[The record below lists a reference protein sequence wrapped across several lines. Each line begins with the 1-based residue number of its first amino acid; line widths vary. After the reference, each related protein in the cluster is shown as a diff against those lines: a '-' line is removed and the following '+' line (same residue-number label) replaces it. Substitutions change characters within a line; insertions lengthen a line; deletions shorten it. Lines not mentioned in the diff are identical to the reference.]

1 MREIIQEDPKRIKIG
16 IDETNAFE
24 KKKEVSVFSEKI
36 SNCLTKAHD
45 LFCQTAVPVA
55 VVKDVTYPQFQ
66 TIYLG
71 QGKNEPRTPLND
83 IMTKEAAYFLF
94 AMTLG
99 PCVSTQIS
107 NLFSEGDYL
116 LGHLFDLVCSTG
128 IEAFADDIT
137 NRYFTREVSME
148 TLSNSEVM
156 LRYSPGYCGWHITAQ
171 KMIHENLQSSDIGIT
186 LTEALYMKP
195 MKSISG
201 VIIGC
206 NPSRHNFNND
216 YTFCGNC
223 RTMTCR
229 KRLVVNGIQNNKGVK
244 IWNRY

>member
-16 IDETNAFE
+16 IDKTDAFQ
-24 KKKEVSVFSEKI
+24 KKEEASVFSEKV
-36 SNCLTKAHD
+36 SCGLTKAHD
-45 LFCQTAVPVA
+45 LFCQMATPVA
-55 VVKDVTYPQFQ
+55 VVKAITYPQFQ

-71 QGKNEPRTPLND
+71 QGRNEPRTPLND
-83 IMTKEAAYFLF
+83 IMSSEAVYFLF

-99 PCVSTQIS
+99 SGVSTQIS

-137 NRYFTREVSME
+137 NRYFSREVSME
-148 TLSNSEVM
+148 TLSDSDVM

-223 RTMTCR
+223 RTKTCR
-229 KRLVVNGIQNNKGVK
+229 KRLVVNGIQNN
-244 IWNRY
+244 I

>member
-24 KKKEVSVFSEKI
+24 KKKEVSIFSEKI
-36 SNCLTKAHD
+36 SYHLTKAND
-45 LFCQTAVPVA
+45 LFCQMAVPVA
-55 VVKDVTYPQFQ
+55 VVKDITYPEFQ
-66 TIYLG
+66 IIYSG

-83 IMTKEAAYFLF
+83 IMTKESVYFLF
-94 AMTLG
+94 ALTLG
-99 PCVSTQIS
+99 PGVSTQIS

-128 IEAFADDIT
+128 IKAFADDIIKK
-137 NRYFTREVSME
+137 YFAGEVSRG
-148 TLSNSEVM
+148 TLKDNDVM

-171 KMIHENLQSSDIGIT
+171 KRLHENLQSSDIGIT
-186 LTEALYMKP
+186 LTEAFYMKP

-206 NPSRHNFNND
+206 NPSKHDFNNN
-216 YTFCGNC
+216 YPFCGNC
-223 RTMTCR
+223 RTKTCR
-229 KRLVVNGIQNNKGVK
+229 KRLVVNGI
-244 IWNRY
+244 